1 MNKRKLGVVLLLL
14 CMVFSMS
21 ATAMAATNE
30 VREPFYFELH
40 GGGEKD
46 RTDDE
51 MKRDNANYAR
61 VEFLQFYNPTGM
73 PLMYRLRACPN
84 YDPCSNLQYI
94 DASETQR
101 PGYWAGYGINGNYY
115 AFNIQTDSS
124 TVNGAEEALAS
135 GIWVP

>member
-1 MNKRKLGVVLLLL
+1 MNKRKLGIVLLLL

-30 VREPFYFELH
+30 VQEPFYFELY

-46 RTDDE
+46 VTPDA

-61 VEFLQFYNPTGM
+61 IEFREFGNPTGM
-73 PLMYRLRACPN
+73 PLLYRLRACPN
-84 YDPCSNLQYI
+84 YDPCSNLYEVN
-94 DASETQR
+94 AATTHR
-101 PGYWAGYGINGNYY
+101 PGYWSGYGINGNYY
-115 AFNIQTDSS
+115 AFRIQTDSS
-124 TVNGAEEALAS
+124 TVSGTVTAVTS